1 MPIEETFRDWH
12 SSWGVRAAVVALPT
26 TAMVDRLSGV
36 VCIPYN
42 LQMHLGQRVSMDAV
56 GQPRRTQWTVTERV
70 SWFWGGQRLFDDPG
84 YDWSDWLA
92 QHWASLRGPVTATPS
107 PFVPGSALAGVARH

>member
-1 MPIEETFRDWH
+1 
-12 SSWGVRAAVVALPT
+12 
-26 TAMVDRLSGV
+26 V

-70 SWFWGGQRLFDDPG
+70 SWSWGGQRLFDDPG

-92 QHWASLRGPVTATPS
+92 QHWESLGRPVTATLGT
-107 PFVPGSALAGVARH
+107 FVPEPVLAEVA